1 MKSRIRKRATA
12 RVRRHRRVRKSV
24 SGSPDRPRLAVFR
37 SRRHIYAQIID
48 DISGRTLCAACSM
61 GKESRD
67 GSRQGTKKE
76 QSKQTGLALA
86 RAARDKGIKRVVFDR
101 GGYQYHGRVRELA
114 EAAREG
120 GLEF

>member
-1 MKSRIRKRATA
+1 M
-12 RVRRHRRVRKSV
+12 

-86 RAARDKGIKRVVFDR
+86 RAACDKGIKRVVFDR